1 MYCGQCGKE
10 INDNSVFCPYCGNK
24 MEVTN
29 IVQEKRSPESII
41 NAIGLLRNICAVLSI
56 VFLISGVFCVK
67 VSDSYKP
74 ADVAWGAMIDGK
86 LVIHEKHE
94 NALGGNTEGVKTY
107 KNLSMFCYVMAAGCL
122 FGTIKLNARKTR
134 IENEE
139 LIE

>member
-67 VSDSYKP
+67 VSD
-74 ADVAWGAMIDGK
+74 
-86 LVIHEKHE
+86 
-94 NALGGNTEGVKTY
+94 
-107 KNLSMFCYVMAAGCL
+107 
-122 FGTIKLNARKTR
+122 
-134 IENEE
+134 
-139 LIE
+139 